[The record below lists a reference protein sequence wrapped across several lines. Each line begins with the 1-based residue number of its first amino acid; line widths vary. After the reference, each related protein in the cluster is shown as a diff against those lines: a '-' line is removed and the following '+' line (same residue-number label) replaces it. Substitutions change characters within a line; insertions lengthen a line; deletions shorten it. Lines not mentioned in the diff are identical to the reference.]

1 MTETWG
7 NGAPGRVLVTGAT
20 GLLGGNV
27 VRALLQ
33 RGTEVVALVR
43 DQDRAARLLPA
54 SDGLRLAVGD
64 VTDPRSVRAALTGVD
79 AVVHTAA
86 YFREY
91 YQPGADLD
99 LLRRTNVA
107 AVEDLLRAATDASVP
122 VVVQV
127 SSTTTLGLGA
137 RDRPADE
144 DTPPDAGAGRNAYR
158 ASKIEAEEVIARFLR
173 GGGPRVPLVL
183 PAWMWG
189 PGDAGPTSAGRL
201 FLAVAR
207 GELRAVPR
215 AGNHVVDA
223 RDVAEACLLAAL
235 RGESGRRYAV
245 AGRWYTMADLCAGIA
260 RAAGVAP
267 PRQVPAN
274 AALLVAGA
282 LEAQA
287 RLRGRPPVATR
298 AGVQVLREG
307 NRRHVSSA
315 RAERE
320 LGVSFRPLEKTLGD
334 EAEWYRAGGAIPPMP
349 AS

>member
-1 MTETWG
+1 MSDTVET
-7 NGAPGRVLVTGAT
+7 GAPRRVLVTGAT

-27 VRALLQ
+27 VRTLLR

-43 DQDRAARLLPA
+43 DQERAARLLPA
-54 SDGLRLAVGD
+54 SEGLRLAPGD
-64 VTDPRSVRAALTGVD
+64 VTDSRSVRPALRGVD

-99 LLRRTNVA
+99 LLRRTNVT

-122 VVVQV
+122 VVVHV
-127 SSTTTLGLGA
+127 SSTAVLGQGSS
-137 RDRPADE
+137 DHPADE
-144 DTPPDAGAGRNAYR
+144 DTPPDLDAHRNAYR
-158 ASKIEAEEVIARFLR
+158 ASKIEAEQVVARCLR
-173 GGGPRVPLVL
+173 GGPRVPLVL

-201 FLAVAR
+201 YLAVAR

-223 RDVAEACLLAAL
+223 RDVAEACVLAAI

-245 AGRWYTMADLCAGIA
+245 AGQWWTMAHLCEGIA

-267 PRQVPAN
+267 PRQVPAR
-274 AALLVAGA
+274 AALMVATA

-298 AGVQVLREG
+298 AGVEVLMEG
-307 NRRHVSSA
+307 TRRHVSSA
-315 RAERE
+315 RAQRE
-320 LGVSFRPLEKTLGD
+320 LGVSFRPLEETLGD
-334 EAEWYRAGGAIPPMP
+334 EADWYRADGAIPGPT
-349 AS
+349 AV